1 MLKRFE
7 VSNFKNFKQGIVLDF
22 GMVGGY
28 QFCKDCI
35 TDNLLGKIL
44 IYGRNATGKTNFGK
58 AIMDIASI
66 LNEGYVQFSLFMN
79 EDDLLSESTLFCY
92 TFGFGV
98 DEIRYEYHRGQ
109 EQEIQFETLSIND
122 RRIYE
127 CNFVERKFD
136 FSNLGYI
143 GAETLNTERF
153 LKSNLTLQGE
163 ENVRG
168 QRLSFLRWL
177 LNNSVLQKESLLLRM
192 EEYVKGMRMFRTE
205 NALPNTRRPAKDVF
219 FEILAKD
226 GEIERLE
233 EFLNAMGV
241 ECKLWLGKLP
251 DGKKELYFKNEKLL
265 PFYENASS
273 GTLALVELYRRLNMY
288 TEPTSFLYMD
298 EFDAFYHYE
307 MAVNVVKYMKNAY
320 QQCQI
325 LMTSHNTN
333 LMTNRLMRPDCLFIL
348 SREGKLTALCDAT
361 LRELREG
368 HNLEKM
374 YISGEFEQYE

>member
-7 VSNFKNFKQGIVLDF
+7 VSNFKNFKQTIALDF
-22 GMVGGY
+22 SMVGGY
-28 QFCKDCI
+28 QFCKECI
-35 TDNLLGKIL
+35 TDSLLGKIL

-58 AIMDIASI
+58 AIMDITSV
-66 LNEGYVQFSLFMN
+66 LNDGYVQFSLFMN
-79 EDDLLSESTLFCY
+79 EEDLLSESTVFCY

-122 RRIYE
+122 RMIYK
-127 CNFVERKFD
+127 CDFSKKTYD

-143 GAETLNTERF
+143 GAETLNTDRF

-163 ENVRG
+163 DNISG

-177 LNNSVLQKESLLLRM
+177 LNNSALKQESLLLRM
-192 EEYVKGMRMFRTE
+192 EAYVKCMRMFRTE
-205 NALPNTRRPAKDVF
+205 NALPNTRRPVKDVF
-219 FEILAKD
+219 FENLNKGD
-226 GEIERLE
+226 ELKRLE

-241 ECKLWLGKLP
+241 ECKLWLEKLP

-273 GTLALVELYRRLNMY
+273 GTLALVEFYRRLNMY
-288 TEPTSFLYMD
+288 MEPISFLYMD

-307 MAVNVVKYMKNAY
+307 MAENVVKYMQKAY
-320 QQCQI
+320 PQCQI
-325 LMTSHNTN
+325 IMTSHNTN

-348 SREGKLTALCDAT
+348 SRAGKLTALCNAT